1 MPFGLPD
8 FFKGRKLSE
17 LVTLSASSLCS
28 AAEKKQFPS
37 LALGVQR
44 RAEVDPDASGDSFHW
59 VCLHCPAHKPAASLT
74 SRAQHATAFVG
85 LTRQGSSDGESD
97 KDSWF
102 GDADTP
108 RSSPARRNDRRKNR
122 MRLRL
127 GYSLSIGLKRLP
139 RADAGQSRRRY
150 GRVLAQPSLRFS
162 PGFGAGGLPTL
173 PGTLAREQD
182 LGNISGSEGSGA
194 CSYATC
200 NVRHTRCEPDKMSRA
215 AHIVRRKCDS
225 YHTATCTI

>member
-1 MPFGLPD
+1 M
-8 FFKGRKLSE
+8 
-17 LVTLSASSLCS
+17 
-28 AAEKKQFPS
+28 
-37 LALGVQR
+37 QR

-59 VCLHCPAHKPAASLT
+59 VCLHSPAHKPAASLT

-108 RSSPARRNDRRKNR
+108 RSSPARRDDRRKNR
-122 MRLRL
+122 MRLSL
-127 GYSLSIGLKRLP
+127 GYSLSIGQKRLP
-139 RADAGQSRRRY
+139 HADAGQSRRRY

-173 PGTLAREQD
+173 PCTLAREQD

-215 AHIVRRKCDS
+215 AHIVRRKCDL